1 MSTIKQVSNLILLDE
16 TESGHK
22 KYSRLL
28 ATTNA
33 VSIPVGLKT
42 SFFISSNDVGHS

>member
-1 MSTIKQVSNLILLDE
+1 MGILKQVSNLALIDE
-16 TESGHK
+16 SDLHNRGFA
-22 KYSRLL
+22 RLL

-42 SFFISSNDVGHS
+42 SFFITSNDVAHS

>member
-1 MSTIKQVSNLILLDE
+1 MGVIKQVSNLALIDE
-16 TESGHK
+16 SDLHSRS
-22 KYSRLL
+22 YARLL

-42 SFFISSNDVGHS
+42 SFFITSNDVAHS